1 MNYKFI
7 LLDITTMSTLKNL
20 SSHKNKKDLWM
31 MFDSIENED
40 DKIECLYSSEEI
52 NNFCKECNSILQIT
66 DEGFYCCSNSSC
78 AIIYKDVL
86 DRGAEWRFYGADDTN
101 STDPTRCGMPI
112 NPLLKESSFSCVV
125 TCNKNSNYNMRVVK
139 RYTDWNMM
147 PYHEKSKYDD
157 FNIITN
163 LASAEGILKIVI
175 DEAIRYYSK
184 ISNKKTYRGLNREG
198 IIAASIYIASSNINN
213 PLTAKEIARIFKID
227 NTSATKGCK
236 NALNILNDI
245 EKDSIDKTELNN
257 CSPSTFI
264 DRYCT
269 KLNIVKELT
278 KLCMFIAL
286 KVEKDNLIPE
296 NTPQSISVGIIHYV
310 CNKCNLPITKDM
322 IHKISGIS
330 NVTITKCSATLEKF
344 DLLPPKIKK
353 KYIDNN

>member
-1 MNYKFI
+1 
-7 LLDITTMSTLKNL
+7 
-20 SSHKNKKDLWM
+20 
-31 MFDSIENED
+31 
-40 DKIECLYSSEEI
+40 
-52 NNFCKECNSILQIT
+52 
-66 DEGFYCCSNSSC
+66 
-78 AIIYKDVL
+78 
-86 DRGAEWRFYGADDTN
+86 
-101 STDPTRCGMPI
+101 
-112 NPLLKESSFSCVV
+112 
-125 TCNKNSNYNMRVVK
+125 
-139 RYTDWNMM
+139 MM

-310 CNKCNLPITKDM
+310 CNKCNLPLYDVLYPDFLNI
-322 IHKISGIS
+322 
-330 NVTITKCSATLEKF
+330 
-344 DLLPPKIKK
+344 LP
-353 KYIDNN
+353 NN

>member
-1 MNYKFI
+1 
-7 LLDITTMSTLKNL
+7 MSTLKNL
-20 SSHKNKKDLWM
+20 KSSKNKKDLWKL
-31 MFDSIENED
+31 FDSIENED
-40 DKIECLYSSEEI
+40 EKIECLYSSEEI
-52 NNFCKECNSILQIT
+52 NNFCKECNSILKIT
-66 DEGFYCCSNSSC
+66 DEGFYCCSNSACS
-78 AIIYKDVL
+78 IIYKDVL
-86 DRGAEWRFYGADDTN
+86 DFGAEWRYYGADDTN
-101 STDPTRCGMPI
+101 STDPTRCGMPV
-112 NPLLKESSFSCVV
+112 NPLLKESSFSCVI
-125 TCNKNSNYNMRVVK
+125 TCTNKSNYGMRVIK
-139 RYTDWNMM
+139 RYMDWNMM

-163 LASAEGILKIVI
+163 LASAEGIPKIII
-175 DEAIRYYSK
+175 DDAIRYYNK
-184 ISNKKTYRGLNREG
+184 ISDEKTYRGLNREG
-198 IIAASIYIASSNINN
+198 IIAASIYIASSKNNN
-213 PLTAKEIARIFKID
+213 PRTAKEIAHIFKID

-245 EKDSIDKTELNN
+245 EKDYIDKTELNN

-286 KVEKDNLIPE
+286 KVERDNLIPE
-296 NTPQSISVGIIHYV
+296 NTPQSISVGIIHFV

-344 DLLPPKIKK
+344 DLLPSKIIK